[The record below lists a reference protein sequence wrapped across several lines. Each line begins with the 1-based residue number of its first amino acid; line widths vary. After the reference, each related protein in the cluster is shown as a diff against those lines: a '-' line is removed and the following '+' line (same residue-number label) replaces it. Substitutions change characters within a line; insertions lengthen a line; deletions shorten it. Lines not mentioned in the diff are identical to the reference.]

1 MLRVNSL
8 SPQACLDYISPELHP
23 KDTNYDLQ
31 GRQASLGPPCCSDA
45 APNSPSSGK
54 PSLTATACPQATP
67 PTGFLPRL
75 HPHLA
80 SFPGYHR
87 QGQQRGQSP
96 SAPRCSSGLGHTS
109 ARLTQLPACLLPPK
123 LLSPVEWL
131 DLGVDCCSEGPLAT
145 A

>member
-1 MLRVNSL
+1 MQNCDEFIFLLCCACAGSL
-8 SPQACLDYISPELHP
+8 SLAADSEGGSSQPGFLHRP
-23 KDTNYDLQ
+23 HPNL
-31 GRQASLGPPCCSDA
+31 AS
-45 APNSPSSGK
+45 SSGHT
-54 PSLTATACPQATP
+54 PNWLPAQATP
-67 PTGFLPRL
+67 PPGFLPRL

-109 ARLTQLPACLLPPK
+109 ACLTQLPACLLPPK